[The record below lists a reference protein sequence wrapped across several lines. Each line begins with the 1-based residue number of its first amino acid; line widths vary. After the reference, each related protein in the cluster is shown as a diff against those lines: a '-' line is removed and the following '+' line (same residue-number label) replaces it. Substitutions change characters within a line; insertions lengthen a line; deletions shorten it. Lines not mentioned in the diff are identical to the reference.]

1 MEHQSRTV
9 IVTGGSKGIGGAS
22 VEVFMREGANVIIL
36 DKDEADGKK
45 LEEKGNGKVLF
56 IPCDV
61 SKEQE
66 VSNAVAQGVEK
77 FGQVN
82 YLINN
87 AGIQRYSTI
96 TETSEEEW
104 DLVMNVNLKSAFL
117 CAKHAIPHM
126 LKIGKGVVV
135 NVSSV
140 QAMLSQPNVGPYVT
154 SKTAMLG
161 LTRSIAVDYA
171 PQVRCV
177 AVCPGTT
184 DTPMVRWGFRQSPN
198 PETVYQEC
206 VDMHLTKRIA
216 QPIEVGEFIAYL
228 CSDKAAFM
236 TGQAYRIDGG
246 LGVMIPGSKRA

>member
-1 MEHQSRTV
+1 MEHQGRTA
-9 IVTGGSKGIGGAS
+9 IVTGGSKGIGAAS
-22 VEVFMREGANVIIL
+22 VEVFAREGANVIIL
-36 DKDEADGKK
+36 DVDEAQGNDVASKAG
-45 LEEKGNGKVLF
+45 EKVVF
-56 IPCDV
+56 IKCDV

-66 VSNAVAQGVEK
+66 VKAAIAKGVEK
-77 FGQVN
+77 FGQIN
-82 YLINN
+82 YLVSN
-87 AGIQRYSTI
+87 AGIQRYSTV

-104 DLVMNVNLKSAFL
+104 DLVMDINLKSAFL

-126 LKIGKGVVV
+126 QKIGKGVVV

-140 QAMLSQPNVGPYVT
+140 QAMISQGNVCPYVT
-154 SKTAMLG
+154 SKTAMIG
-161 LTRSIAVDYA
+161 LTRSIAVDYG

-177 AVCPGTT
+177 AVCPGSV
-184 DTPMVRWGFRQSPN
+184 DTPMLRWGFEQSPD
-198 PETVYQEC
+198 PEIPYQEC

-246 LGVMIPGSKRA
+246 LGVMIPGSKR